1 MMEVLTTVDKDRR
14 EHVLSDLPVEIISE
28 CRRMAKEIHT
38 QQNDIRDKKILAAR
52 IRMCSGY
59 YDSDMVIRAISTRLL
74 SEITSEDL
82 SS

>member
-1 MMEVLTTVDKDRR
+1 MDKDRR
-14 EHVLSDLPVEIISE
+14 DHVLSDLPVEISSE
-28 CRRMAKEIHT
+28 CRRMARDIHA
-38 QQNDIRDKKILAAR
+38 QQHDVRDKKILAAR

-82 SS
+82 TS